1 MKVLA
6 DKEEE
11 VLLRACIN
19 NIGGTIKSILNRHL
33 MSLCGDE
40 GK

>member
-11 VLLRACIN
+11 VLLQVFMN
-19 NIGGTIKSILNRHL
+19 NIGGTIKSILNCYL
-33 MSLCGDE
+33 MSLRGDE